1 MAAGLPDG
9 AKLFLGVAFGTEKST
24 TVVTNGKPPVVTA
37 AGHGFDDG
45 DFVIMRSGWNA
56 LNERVTRVN
65 NADTSTFEI
74 EGINTAN
81 ATNFPAGS
89 GVGGA
94 TEITQ
99 WQQID
104 QVLEFNMS
112 GGEQQYV
119 TFAYLEEDFERNLPS
134 VFSART
140 IEVRLADDPNNLG
153 FQALQELEGQ
163 KLTRPLRVELPNG
176 STLLYNGTVSFSSTP
191 TLSKG
196 EVMSCPLTFSLQG
209 QPTRL

>member
-9 AKLFLGVAFGTEKST
+9 AKLFLGVAFGTEKPT
-24 TVVTNGKPPVVTA
+24 TVVTNGKPPVVTSS
-37 AGHGFDDG
+37 GHGFDDG
-45 DFVIMRSGWNA
+45 DFVAMRSGWNGM
-56 LNERVTRVN
+56 NERVTRVAN
-65 NADTSTFEI
+65 KTADNFEAEGVNTLNETTF
-74 EGINTAN
+74 
-81 ATNFPAGS
+81 PPGS
-89 GVGGA
+89 GIGGA
-94 TEITQ
+94 TKIIQ

-104 QVLEFNMS
+104 QILEFSMS

-119 TFAYLEEDFERNLPS
+119 TFAFLEEDFERNLPS

-140 IEVRLADDPNNLG
+140 IEVRVADDPDNLG